1 VEKNNINIFTVI
13 IIALLLIFTGGIC
26 FIIGKSYQRVNGR
39 VGSEFEYARNI
50 NRELTDEQRSTA
62 EINRRAIDTVERLR
76 GINQETDSAFREL
89 RELNR
94 RSISIPD
101 LVRAEADLLEN
112 YYRDTSNVISDHF
125 DNLDNE

>member
-1 VEKNNINIFTVI
+1 MQKNNINIFTVFVI
-13 IIALLLIFTGGIC
+13 VLLILSGGIGGY
-26 FIIGKSYQRVNGR
+26 FIGKSHQGINGR
-39 VGSEFEYARNI
+39 TGSQPDVAGDI
-50 NRELTDEQRSTA
+50 NRELADEQRITEES
-62 EINRRAIDTVERLR
+62 NRRAIITVERLR